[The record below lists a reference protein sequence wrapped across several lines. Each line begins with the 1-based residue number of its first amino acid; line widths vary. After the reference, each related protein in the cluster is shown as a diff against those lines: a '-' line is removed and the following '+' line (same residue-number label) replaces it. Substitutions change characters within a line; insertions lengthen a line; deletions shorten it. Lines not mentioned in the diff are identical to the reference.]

1 MRKGD
6 PLLYLRTAVL
16 TLRQTSLPLP
26 LRLLMISPKNNGLER
41 HGPLEENDPSKVEAL
56 KVPLDPNKLTLQ
68 VHRGDPKAL

>member
-1 MRKGD
+1 MRKRD

-41 HGPLEENDPSKVEAL
+41 HGPLEEENEPVESVGFLVGL
-56 KVPLDPNKLTLQ
+56 KVPLVLSGKL
-68 VHRGDPKAL
+68 D

>member
-26 LRLLMISPKNNGLER
+26 LRLLMISPKNNDLER
-41 HGPLEENDPSKVEAL
+41 QGPLEENEPVVGDWLAL
-56 KVPLDPNKLTLQ
+56 NSRSSAVDQKSQLVGT
-68 VHRGDPKAL
+68 